1 MKGLPIVAAD
11 VVEVAPAY
19 DHAGV
24 VSQILNSCRTQFALV
39 TPPCTLVALVTLL
52 SSGITSMAAA
62 NIMLEQ
68 IALISSCMDLDGFD
82 T

>member
-39 TPPCTLVALVTLL
+39 TPCTLVALVTLL